1 MPGVERIL
9 VPGERSHEKRKARS
23 ASGVPMS
30 APLRA
35 SLDKLAGELK
45 IAALD

>member
-1 MPGVERIL
+1 M
-9 VPGERSHEKRKARS
+9 PGERSHEKRKSRA
-23 ASGVPMS
+23 ASGIPMS
-30 APLRA
+30 PPLRA